1 MDDAGTESVSAME
14 VGLQRCPSCGR
25 VQRIDDERACQRCG
39 ETIRPRRPKS
49 LQRTWSFLIVGIIA
63 FIPAQVMPVMN
74 TKSFMGNHQDTIL
87 SGVST
92 LIHTGSYFVAIII
105 FVASICIPI
114 LKFIIIAMLAM
125 CLYLPWEMSDHT
137 QHRMHALTELIGRW
151 SMIDVFVVAVL
162 AALIQLGAIITI
174 TPGAGINAFA
184 LSVVFTMLAASS
196 LDSRLLWDTQGG
208 TETSIETSTETSTE
222 TSGDQM
228 KHSHSG

>member
-1 MDDAGTESVSAME
+1 MDDARTESVSAME
-14 VGLQRCPSCGR
+14 AGLQRCPSCGR
-25 VQRIDDERACQRCG
+25 VQRIDDEWACQRCG
-39 ETIRPRRPKS
+39 ETITPRRPMS

-63 FIPAQVMPVMN
+63 FIPAQVMPVMT
-74 TKSFMGNHQDTIL
+74 TKSIMGNHQDTIL
-87 SGVST
+87 SGVSA
-92 LIHTGSYFVAIII
+92 LISTGSYVVAVII
-105 FVASICIPI
+105 FVASVCIPL

-125 CLYLPWEMSDHT
+125 CLYFPWEMSDHT

-196 LDSRLLWDTQGG
+196 LDSRLLWDTQSA
-208 TETSIETSTETSTE
+208 TETSLETSPDSTV
-222 TSGDQM
+222 DQM